1 MNNHHA
7 TIGNLT
13 AALLDV
19 RSRTLALVE
28 GLNEQQ
34 LLGPILPTVNPLRW
48 EIAHAAYFHEL
59 WVLRH
64 LGQQQAIR
72 SDVDALFD
80 SISIQ
85 HEDRWQLPLPS
96 LSETFEYMN
105 NVLQAEL
112 LQLKSIELNDTAKY
126 YYLLALFHEDM
137 HNEAF
142 TYTRQTLGYSK
153 PIYIQG
159 NEKRELSFSHAQIDI
174 KIPGGK
180 FLLGAERNG
189 EFIFDNEKWA
199 HEIIVTPFK
208 IAKYAVSNEDYLEFV
223 EAGGYQN
230 KKFWDH
236 ISWQWRCENELEHP
250 IYWKKDA
257 DRRWT
262 ARQFDQWGILEPT
275 HAVMHISWYEAQAF
289 CSWANR
295 RLPTEAE
302 WEFAAAGDPSDHA
315 CGAVQKRVFP
325 WGNELRNDHANLDS
339 VNLGTVAVDAY
350 PQGDSAFGCR
360 QMIGNVWE
368 WTASTFLPY
377 PGFSPDGYA
386 EYSRPLF
393 GQTKVV
399 RGGAWT
405 TRGRMLRNTWR
416 NYYGPDRNDVFAG
429 FRTCAK

>member
-34 LLGPILPTVNPLRW
+34 LLGPILPTVNPLQW

-153 PIYIQG
+153 PSYIQG
-159 NEKRELSFSHAQIDI
+159 NEKNSWER
-174 KIPGGK
+174 
-180 FLLGAERNG
+180 LL
-189 EFIFDNEKWA
+189 
-199 HEIIVTPFK
+199 
-208 IAKYAVSNEDYLEFV
+208 
-223 EAGGYQN
+223 N
-230 KKFWDH
+230 KL
-236 ISWQWRCENELEHP
+236 I
-250 IYWKKDA
+250 
-257 DRRWT
+257 
-262 ARQFDQWGILEPT
+262 
-275 HAVMHISWYEAQAF
+275 
-289 CSWANR
+289 
-295 RLPTEAE
+295 
-302 WEFAAAGDPSDHA
+302 
-315 CGAVQKRVFP
+315 
-325 WGNELRNDHANLDS
+325 
-339 VNLGTVAVDAY
+339 
-350 PQGDSAFGCR
+350 
-360 QMIGNVWE
+360 
-368 WTASTFLPY
+368 
-377 PGFSPDGYA
+377 
-386 EYSRPLF
+386 
-393 GQTKVV
+393 
-399 RGGAWT
+399 
-405 TRGRMLRNTWR
+405 
-416 NYYGPDRNDVFAG
+416 
-429 FRTCAK
+429 